1 MHVLLCDELADSVSV
16 AVPVRDGERVMEGEA
31 RWLSVEE
38 TDAEADSVS
47 DDEEVRDTDP
57 VTLAEKDSLGLGLA
71 DDGG

>member
-1 MHVLLCDELADSVSV
+1 
-16 AVPVRDGERVMEGEA
+16 MEGEA